1 MFHCL
6 EKTVSSCWE
15 EFPILKNLPQPSPPP
30 LAAQIFAWA
39 RSAQRWWLHHVAVL
53 LQLVLVL
60 LLLGEN
66 QLCGGRDISSDRG
79 RWGGGG
85 GGFSSYRG
93 WVGKMVEGRRGGR
106 GVVGACRAAAVDAAL
121 SAGHCARQ
129 VGRQT
134 ILAQSTSLPQLHN
147 HLQQEGNWHTKADQ
161 SHWLGWLG
169 TTTSEKEMQRN
180 KKCKY
185 KEKYTSAS
193 WLTSPSGW
201 NGLSHSPCSRRLAD
215 NHHVMMMKVTTD
227 IARMMI
233 GGVMLITITE
243 RVVPTKSLL
252 QSTSTDNIVPVIS
265 ICILPDNT
273 VNIVVS

>member
-1 MFHCL
+1 M
-6 EKTVSSCWE
+6 
-15 EFPILKNLPQPSPPP
+15 
-30 LAAQIFAWA
+30 
-39 RSAQRWWLHHVAVL
+39 
-53 LQLVLVL
+53 
-60 LLLGEN
+60 
-66 QLCGGRDISSDRG
+66 D
-79 RWGGGG
+79 
-85 GGFSSYRG
+85 
-93 WVGKMVEGRRGGR
+93 
-106 GVVGACRAAAVDAAL
+106 GACRAAAVDAAL

-134 ILAQSTSLPQLHN
+134 ILAQPTSLPQLHN
-147 HLQQEGNWHTKADQ
+147 HLQQERNNDSKAYQ
-161 SHWLGWLG
+161 SQLG
-169 TTTSEKEMQRN
+169 TTTNEKEMQRN
-180 KKCKY
+180 EKCKY

-273 VNIVVS
+273 VNIVVR